1 MPSDIEA
8 YPAARDAARRWRS
21 ERPDHVRLIA
31 AGDGVA
37 YPPSGSDLH
46 RPELWRAPHWR
57 WLAAHDARPDGFVAE
72 RRKHCTSPSLCFKL
86 CGEEEPFCGPCD
98 LQAVEALA
106 NKS

>member
-1 MPSDIEA
+1 MEG
-8 YPAARDAARRWRS
+8 AALA
-21 ERPDHVRLIA
+21 
-31 AGDGVA
+31 VA
-37 YPPSGSDLH
+37 CGS
-46 RPELWRAPHWR
+46 
-57 WLAAHDARPDGFVAE
+57 